1 MFVSETE
8 RHSVTRR
15 TNRCTSSHA
24 PPHLVIKINLKLL
37 FKFNTLELR
46 VPGDMEHV
54 KQQWNN
60 VKEKIP
66 KVELSRESAKLFLI
80 FIMASMC
87 VYVSQRHHLSTIWCK
102 PKPHV
107 GVMDLDVMN
116 AEDLMDYLYWNDPDT
131 PCRIA
136 HDFGGELN
144 NFPHMINAMDGH
156 KKMCMDKQ
164 FRPEVNNCVVYSFG
178 INDEWSFD
186 EAVEKM
192 GCQIYAFD
200 PTMKRDDFDKSD
212 NIHFFNMGLSDRD
225 DDKDEG
231 NGWKTRTLKSVYE
244 MLVPKHGRVP
254 IDYVK
259 MDIEMSE
266 WPVIPNLIE
275 TGMLEHVKQLA
286 VELHFHYGDISVMYM
301 RSCMSIVRNL
311 EKHGMIRFASRPNYY
326 MNGPVMGKKQH
337 TIFELVWM
345 NSKFMNL

>member
-24 PPHLVIKINLKLL
+24 PPHLVIKINLKLF
-37 FKFNTLELR
+37 FKLNNLELR

-200 PTMKRDDFDKSD
+200 PTMNQEDHDHSK
-212 NIHFFNMGLSDRD
+212 NIHFYNLGIGDADVD
-225 DDKDEG
+225 DHPVSR
-231 NGWKTRTLKSVYE
+231 WKIRTLQSVYK
-244 MLVPKHGRVP
+244 MLTPKHGDVA

-259 MDIEMSE
+259 LDVEMFE
-266 WPVIPNLIE
+266 WTVIPHMIR
-275 TGMLEHVKQLA
+275 TGILDKVKQLA
-286 VELHFHYGDISVMYM
+286 VELHFHVGKQPPEHVRKCM
-301 RSCMSIVRNL
+301 RIIRHL
-311 EKHGMIRFASRPNYY
+311 EEYGMIRFASRANYY
-326 MNGPVMGKKQH
+326 ALNYVMGKLRH
-337 TIFELVWM
+337 NIFELVWY
-345 NSKFMNL
+345 NRKFLK